1 VVARAAVLPRLLNS
15 GSLVDLAYL
24 QLADRGADPGTT
36 QIQSQVWLG
45 DTAPANAVAQLDA
58 MHVQVNSVSTRAE
71 EARRLGSLDPPLG
84 LDAYIAVAALAVLL
98 ALALLGGQSAASA
111 RRRRREYI
119 ALAAAGV
126 SRFSLG
132 CGWFAA
138 AVVRLAFCVG
148 AGSTA
153 GLLVARLAAP
163 GVPLAVHGTVPVPIL
178 AVQTWPAVVAAAAT
192 LLPLTIAEALSVRRS
207 TRAIGVRQERAT
219 AS

>member
-1 VVARAAVLPRLLNS
+1 MAR
-15 GSLVDLAYL
+15 
-24 QLADRGADPGTT
+24 
-36 QIQSQVWLG
+36 IQ
-45 DTAPANAVAQLDA
+45 A
-58 MHVQVNSVSTRAE
+58 MHIKIEAVSTRAE
-71 EARRLGSLDPPLG
+71 AASRLGALDPALG
-84 LDAYIAVAALAVLL
+84 LDAYLAVAALAVLL

-148 AGSTA
+148 AGSAA
-153 GLLVARLAAP
+153 GLFVARLAAS
-163 GVPLAVHGTVPVPIL
+163 GVPLASHGTVPAPIL

-192 LLPLTIAEALSVRRS
+192 LLPLMVAEALSVRWS
-207 TRAIGVRQERAT
+207 TRTIGLRQERAT